1 MVIAHTLFQSALY
14 LFEQAR
20 GAATSH
26 DEQWLR
32 RAFSELDAD
41 ALLIYP
47 VEMGVPELQFG
58 FGGFPT

>member
-20 GAATSH
+20 GVAAPH
-26 DEQWLR
+26 DEQWLCH
-32 RAFSELDAD
+32 AFRELDAD

-47 VEMGVPELQFG
+47 VEMGVPELQCG